1 MGVSKGRAC
10 CGFVSYS
17 LPVQSQEGCELTS
30 QMIFIAGNHVCLPW
44 RLIPVHLRQRLGLS
58 ALASGISEDP
68 GSYGFPGRN
77 EAIKTQNTVVKPRW
91 QTGQ

>member
-1 MGVSKGRAC
+1 M
-10 CGFVSYS
+10 
-17 LPVQSQEGCELTS
+17 
-30 QMIFIAGNHVCLPW
+30 
-44 RLIPVHLRQRLGLS
+44 HLGQTLGLS

-68 GSYGFPGRN
+68 DSYGCLGRN